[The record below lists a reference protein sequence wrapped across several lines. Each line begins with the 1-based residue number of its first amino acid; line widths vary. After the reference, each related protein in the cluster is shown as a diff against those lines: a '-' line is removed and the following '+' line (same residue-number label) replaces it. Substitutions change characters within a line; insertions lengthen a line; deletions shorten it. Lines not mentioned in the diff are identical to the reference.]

1 MRNSFGNIRPVMTE
15 KSSLLQSKGQYV
27 FKVDRSTTKIDVKN
41 AVKELYGAD
50 VKSVRMMV
58 IPGKTRILGM
68 GKVWTKRPVTKRAIV
83 TLKGKKTI
91 DQNKPFESKKK

>member
-1 MRNSFGNIRPVMTE
+1 MKNSFGNITPVMTE

-50 VKSVRMMV
+50 VKSVKMMV
-58 IPGKTRILGM
+58 IPGKTRIVGR
-68 GKVWTKRPVTKRAIV
+68 GQVWTKRPVTKRAIV

-91 DQNKPFESKKK
+91 DPNKPFESKKK